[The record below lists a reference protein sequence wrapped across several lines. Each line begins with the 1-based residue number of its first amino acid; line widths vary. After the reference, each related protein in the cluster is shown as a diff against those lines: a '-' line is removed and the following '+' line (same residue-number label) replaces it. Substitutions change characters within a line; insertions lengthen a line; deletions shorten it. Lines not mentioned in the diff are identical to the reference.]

1 MILGQSIFRRGVLV
15 VALAAAAGMTATHA
29 EAENSKSNVAD
40 ASKTTIKTATETTI
54 AAEIDRFLSPYFN
67 PDEPGA
73 TVIVTRDGKPIFR
86 KAYGLADMEKK
97 TRLEPEMVM
106 RIASMTKQFTAVAIM
121 TLVDQGKLKLDDDI
135 ALHLPDYP
143 KQKKKITIDNLL
155 THTSGIPGYTEL
167 PSFEKNRDKEFSVAQ
182 MVDTFQNEPLLFAP
196 GSKMRY
202 SNSGYFLL
210 GTIIE
215 RHSGMSYADY
225 MAKNVFEPLGMKDT
239 AYEGQERSGKKRVNG
254 YKSSGYKG
262 GIKIEFAAPLS
273 NTQPYAA
280 GSLVSTVDDLAKWD
294 AAIAEGKLLKP
305 ESWQKLFEPIN
316 VLTGNAMKVAR
327 GWFATDIQGAPARW
341 HSGGIQGFMSDGIRL
356 PNEKVYAAMLVNTES
371 PRVNPTILNQRIAA
385 IVIGKPYGF
394 AGIDTP
400 FYLRGTMNEW
410 GTTHRVR
417 ARGANEFVV
426 EVDLKQGDHEFK
438 FGSEDWAKVDFGGGP
453 PDSRVNVGQEMP
465 MSLTG
470 ANVKL
475 TITEKAR
482 YRFVLNTAD
491 ALWPK
496 LRVEKKGD
504 ETSVKP

>member
-1 MILGQSIFRRGVLV
+1 MRLTKNTICCGTLVLAMLAPPAV
-15 VALAAAAGMTATHA
+15 HAETATPAAAA
-29 EAENSKSNVAD
+29 N
-40 ASKTTIKTATETTI
+40 I
-54 AAEIDRFLSPYFN
+54 AIEIDRFLSPYFN
-67 PDEPGA
+67 PNQPGA

-86 KAYGLADMEKK
+86 KAYGMADMEKK
-97 TRLEPEMVM
+97 TPMQPEMVM

-121 TLVDQGKLKLDDDI
+121 TLVDQGKLKLDDDFT
-135 ALHLPDYP
+135 LHLPDYP
-143 KQKKKITIDNLL
+143 KPKKKITIDNLL

-167 PSFEKNRDKEFSVAQ
+167 ASFEKNRAKDFAVAQ
-182 MVDTFQNEPLLFAP
+182 MIDTFKNEPLMFAP

-225 MAKNVFEPLGMKDT
+225 MAKTVFEPLGMKDT

-254 YKSSGYKG
+254 YKG
-262 GIKIEFAAPLS
+262 GAKIELAPPLS

-305 ESWQKLFEPIN
+305 ESWKKLFAP
-316 VLTGNAMKVAR
+316 VDVPTGNAMKVAR
-327 GWFATDIQGAPARW
+327 GWFATDIQGRPARW

-356 PNEKVYAAMLVNTES
+356 PDEKIYAAILVNTES
-371 PRVNPTILNQRIAA
+371 PRVNPTVLNQRIAA
-385 IVIGKPYGF
+385 IAIGKPYGF
-394 AGIDTP
+394 SGADTP
-400 FYLRGTMNEW
+400 FYLRGSMNKW
-410 GTTHRVR
+410 GTTHRMQ
-417 ARGANEFVV
+417 ARGTNEFVTDAV
-426 EVDLKQGDHEFK
+426 LTKGDHEFK
-438 FGSEDWAKVDFGGGP
+438 FGSKDWAKVDFGGGP
-453 PDSRVNVGQEMP
+453 PESRVNVGQEMQ
-465 MSLTG
+465 MSLLG

-475 TITEKAR
+475 AIAEKAR

-496 LRVEKKGD
+496 LRVEKVGGGRF
-504 ETSVKP
+504 